1 MCVGIGGSSG
11 DKTATNKRIISVEKT
26 DGRKELYTASGRRR
40 RDEQRG
46 GEIRRVRSRSP
57 RLRSPR
63 PRSRSPPRARR
74 RGSPRLVTLLNQ

>member
-1 MCVGIGGSSG
+1 MCVGIAG

-46 GEIRRVRSRSP
+46 GRVRSRSP
-57 RLRSPR
+57 RARSPR
-63 PRSRSPPRARR
+63 ARSRSPRARR
-74 RGSPRLVTLLNQ
+74 RGSPRSVSLLLIA